1 MQQIII
7 FITLKKEE
15 DLLRKI
21 KDATQIY
28 FLKNINYGAV
38 KYCSFASINQTKK
51 SKICSSIV
59 TWDAH
64 RWLFSF
70 Q

>member
-1 MQQIII
+1 MNKIKQNKNDLSATDNYN
-7 FITLKKEE
+7 FEKNV

-28 FLKNINYGAV
+28 VLKNINYGAV
-38 KYCSFASINQTKK
+38 KYCSFALINQTKK
-51 SKICSSIV
+51 AKYV
-59 TWDAH
+59 
-64 RWLFSF
+64 LL